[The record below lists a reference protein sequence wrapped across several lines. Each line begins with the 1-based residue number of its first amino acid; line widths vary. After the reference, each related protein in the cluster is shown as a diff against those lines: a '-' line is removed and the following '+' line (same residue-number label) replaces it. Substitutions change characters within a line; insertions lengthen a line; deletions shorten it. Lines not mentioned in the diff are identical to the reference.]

1 MLRTAPQ
8 VGLKLRHPRA
18 TPDRDVPGT
27 VTDGRRN
34 SLCPPDNGGTAR
46 GYQRVFAAVTAQQ
59 SRMCQSDSQLSRIF
73 IHRRVRGERPQLPPT
88 ERSAGACARAARFGH
103 HPYRSLHDSQ
113 AVRGAPPA
121 RSRWTRRSLRRV
133 AGEPDGNARSAAD
146 RRGFAVEVGLTGD
159 GADRGDLF
167 AARKA
172 AGARRPAGPG
182 TAGGL
187 ALRVWITSSCGC
199 SGCRC

>member
-73 IHRRVRGERPQLPPT
+73 IHRRVRGERPQLPLSGWSVAPQRGT
-88 ERSAGACARAARFGH
+88 RSRQVCGLESGWRGQGRVRSGCMTPDERWLAAAWPFVRGQLPAAPARVIELGCGPLGGFIPVLVSAGYDAARGS
-103 HPYRSLHDSQ
+103 RGSSW
-113 AVRGAPPA
+113 AVVPP
-121 RSRWTRRSLRRV
+121 
-133 AGEPDGNARSAAD
+133 
-146 RRGFAVEVGLTGD
+146 
-159 GADRGDLF
+159 
-167 AARKA
+167 
-172 AGARRPAGPG
+172 
-182 TAGGL
+182 GG
-187 ALRVWITSSCGC
+187 V
-199 SGCRC
+199 